1 MVKLDNTTSKVDD
14 DIGVESENIRSFS
27 KNVLDKL
34 AKENIPPTPEN
45 FEIYFNQMLD
55 EKPENFKKQMSEF
68 LDFDTMDGNNARII
82 MENDIKQVFV
92 KIKSMLQAV
101 AVIYKNFSILKN
113 IISKKLSEIETN
125 TNPLAVKNLLL
136 TLDDS
141 IGKLDILLEKH
152 MNILKDG
159 YEEVIKK
166 HRSLEGQS
174 VYDSKFEVF
183 NKNYFTKILETE
195 IGNIKKYKFTSSM
208 VMVKI
213 SDKIL
218 DKIPSLKEKESIVR
232 NAGKILVQSSRRS
245 DVIAYYEKETF
256 AILLKHTELKS
267 AIQACDRISKLLS
280 STITFI
286 NNMEINILTEISVL
300 SLDVSKTSKENID
313 ISINGIKECIKTN
326 SPYFVIQSDNNNPD
340 QNDEEELLEQE

>member
-14 DIGVESENIRSFS
+14 DIGVESDNIHSFS

-34 AKENIPPTPEN
+34 TKENIPPTPEN

-68 LDFDTMDGNNARII
+68 LDFDTMDSNNARII

-195 IGNIKKYKFTSSM
+195 IGNIRKYKFTSSM

-300 SLDVSKTSKENID
+300 SLDVSKTAKENID
-313 ISINGIKECIKTN
+313 ILLNGIKECIKEN
-326 SPYFVIQSDNNNPD
+326 SLYFVIQPDNDNSS
-340 QNDEEELLEQE
+340 QNDPDILEQE

>member
-1 MVKLDNTTSKVDD
+1 MVKLDNTTSKFDD
-14 DIGVESENIRSFS
+14 NIGVESENIQSFS

-68 LDFDTMDGNNARII
+68 LDFDTMDSNNARII

-141 IGKLDILLEKH
+141 ISKLDVLLEKH
-152 MNILKDG
+152 MNVLKDG

-195 IGNIKKYKFTSSM
+195 IGNIRKYKFTSSM

-300 SLDVSKTSKENID
+300 SLDDSKTSKENID
-313 ISINGIKECIKTN
+313 ILLNGIKECIKEN
-326 SPYFVIQSDNNNPD
+326 SLYFVIQPDKDNSS
-340 QNDEEELLEQE
+340 QNDPDILEQE

>member
-14 DIGVESENIRSFS
+14 DIGVESDNIHSFS

-34 AKENIPPTPEN
+34 TKENIPPTPEN

-68 LDFDTMDGNNARII
+68 LDFDTMDSNNARII

-195 IGNIKKYKFTSSM
+195 IGNIRKYKFTSSM

-267 AIQACDRISKLLS
+267 AIQACDSISKLLS

-300 SLDVSKTSKENID
+300 SLDVSKTAKENID
-313 ISINGIKECIKTN
+313 ILLNGIKECIKEN
-326 SPYFVIQSDNNNPD
+326 SLYFVIQPDNDNSS
-340 QNDEEELLEQE
+340 QNDPDILEQE